1 MRSASGEEA
10 TGPVHSSGAL
20 QGTKTPASRSAV
32 TAQGCSGGRVTEQEA
47 AVAALGGRATCI
59 PRRQREGGAGKVAVV
74 AEEVGCQRS
83 DQLTEAAVR
92 RYSLSLASRPP
103 CLCRAHLL

>member
-32 TAQGCSGGRVTEQEA
+32 TAQGCSGGRVTEQ
-47 AVAALGGRATCI
+47 GGCCSRPRRRATRI
-59 PRRQREGGAGKVAVV
+59 PRRRREGGAGKVAVV
-74 AEEVGCQRS
+74 AEEAGCPRS

-92 RYSLSLASRPP
+92 RPL
-103 CLCRAHLL
+103 